1 MFGGSRR
8 GLGNIPPQEGTGRGS
23 PSDVRLTTK
32 DDGKSYAGPYA
43 SPGGT
48 AKGRKARETVNYFKV
63 FENNVDLQN
72 RRLKKEENNLSLF
85 SEFMKSY
92 ENLSKLRTKYG
103 EQYNTPGPTPPGES
117 GPPLISGEIYLAEGG
132 ILPST
137 KPGRGNRGLAGDHT
151 YPARDYQLDVGQP
164 ISVFVPGVVHYAGN
178 QNPDGYGN
186 EVIIKHTNG
195 TYTQYA
201 HLSEILVKKG
211 DVIESGQT
219 RVIGKTGGAEGA
231 PGAGNSTGPHLHF
244 EVRDKNGSAVTQYN
258 SGDNYFRFGGRITV
272 KKQKPSITPGGSNEE
287 IVRNFF
293 RGRGLNEIAVA
304 GILGNG
310 KIESGF
316 NPTIA
321 HSVAGNGGKFIGI
334 FQWGNKGDGDRWGS
348 LTKFAKEN
356 KMNREDIQT
365 QLLFTVEEMTS
376 GSKYYD
382 SGAGTAY
389 QLIQKAKTPEEA
401 AEIWR
406 KHFERGPGK
415 PVERM
420 QSARKMYEK
429 YKDKPLPRVLP
440 VTQAQQAQT
449 EEEIIKTMKSLG
461 VTEKFFP
468 QDNQRIKIVKGADGK
483 EKIQVIDT
491 GFLNMGLFGGELKG
505 ISPQTWKKLL
515 NYLQYEYNK
524 RQEEKNKPGPT
535 SYGYGGGDETS
546 SITVI
551 DRPTVAVIEKTVP
564 QPVPGP
570 TQIVPIFISQ
580 GNSSSRSLRSNIS

>member
-1 MFGGSRR
+1 M
-8 GLGNIPPQEGTGRGS
+8 
-23 PSDVRLTTK
+23 
-32 DDGKSYAGPYA
+32 
-43 SPGGT
+43 
-48 AKGRKARETVNYFKV
+48 
-63 FENNVDLQN
+63 QN
-72 RRLKKEENNLSLF
+72 TRLKKEENNLSLF

-103 EQYNTPGPTPPGES
+103 EQYNTPGAIPPGES

-137 KPGRGNRGLAGDHT
+137 KPGRGSRGVAGDHK
-151 YPARDYQLDVGQP
+151 YPARDYQIAAGEP
-164 ISVFVPGVVHYAGN
+164 ISVFVPGVVQFAGN
-178 QNPDGYGN
+178 RDPNGYGN
-186 EVIIKHTNG
+186 EIVIKHSNG

-201 HLSEILVKKG
+201 HLSQILVRQG
-211 DVIESGQT
+211 DVIESGQS
-219 RVIGKTGGAEGA
+219 RVIGKTGGR
-231 PGAGNSTGPHLHF
+231 PGDPGSGRTTGEHLHF
-244 EVRDKNGSAVTQYN
+244 EVRDGNGNKVTQYN
-258 SGDNYFRFGGRITV
+258 SGDYYFRFGGKVSV
-272 KKQKPSITPGGSNEE
+272 KKQKPSITPGGTNEE

-304 GILGNG
+304 GILGNA

-356 KMNREDIQT
+356 NMNRENIQT

-440 VTQAQQAQT
+440 VTLAQQAQT

-468 QDNQRIKIVKGADGK
+468 QDKQRIKIVKGTDGK

-491 GFLNMGLFGGELKG
+491 GFLNMGLFGGQLKG

-524 RQEEKNKPGPT
+524 RQEKLNKPGPS
-535 SYGYGGGDETS
+535 SYNYGGGDETS
-546 SITVI
+546 SITII
-551 DRPTVAVIEKTVP
+551 DRPTVAVIEKSVP

-580 GNSSSRSLRSNIS
+580 STSGSRSLRSTLA